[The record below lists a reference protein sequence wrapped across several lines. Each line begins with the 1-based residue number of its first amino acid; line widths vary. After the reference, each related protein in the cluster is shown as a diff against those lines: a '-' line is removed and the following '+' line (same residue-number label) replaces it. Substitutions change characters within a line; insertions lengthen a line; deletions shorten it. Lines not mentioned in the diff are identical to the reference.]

1 MSNPQAMLAGVGLL
15 MVCCSSSSV
24 AAFFMSPGEKKD
36 DPKKK
41 DSKKKDP
48 KKKDPEEDEGDEES
62 EEDPSKD
69 PEMLKLAKE
78 NKWEGPYQPVKG
90 KVAGYPYIS
99 KKGDVPIIYTTTAQ
113 CGKQKVD
120 GKDVYMKCYPGQCC
134 SVHNWCGGS
143 QGTTSAWCTGAGG
156 KGGQPEF
163 DGPSDGTPKNWKEL
177 TTKA

>member
-15 MVCCSSSSV
+15 IVCCSSSSV
-24 AAFFMSPGEKKD
+24 AAFFMSPGEKKEE
-36 DPKKK
+36 PKKE

-48 KKKDPEEDEGDEES
+48 KDEDEEDG
-62 EEDPSKD
+62 DPSKD

-78 NKWEGPYQPVKG
+78 NKWEGPYQPVQG

-99 KKGDVPIIYTTTAQ
+99 KKDDVPVIYTTNAQ
-113 CGKQKVD
+113 CGKQNVD

-134 SVHNWCGGS
+134 SRSNWCGGS
-143 QGTTSAWCTGAGG
+143 QGKQDAWCSGSDA